1 MNRHVPSLVPD
12 FGKDVAQPDDDQAEG
27 DPDCWASLRSIRR
40 DECRNVDERMVGVD
54 ELTIAML
61 VGDEV
66 DQRTI
71 ARNVSI
77 RLLLARKAKKFMATK
92 ALKRRSVNFI
102 SNL

>member
-1 MNRHVPSLVPD
+1 
-12 FGKDVAQPDDDQAEG
+12 
-27 DPDCWASLRSIRR
+27 
-40 DECRNVDERMVGVD
+40 MVGVD